1 MYILKALG
9 FKIQYPTL
17 ETWGNYMTVKWDE
30 FANMENLKLINQVKF
45 PKFRHDSQ
53 YDYMLFRQFFLI
65 FDVISLDYYHQFF
78 NEKDLCACLIFLLIG
93 ITIKIF
99 TFDLVKTSFANNDF
113 DSKFYSY
120 NSLLLSY
127 FEKEFGIYQEDFV
140 QSLKYVCQFFSIN
153 FEYSNPQ
160 SNSPAE
166 TYEDRIQIQTR
177 NKENL
182 KSIELIYKMRKNS
195 AQ

>member
-78 NEKDLCACLIFLLIG
+78 NEKAQGKFVIVSVVVSNHQKDAITDSLEAQKEQLDKDLEES
-93 ITIKIF
+93 KINII
-99 TFDLVKTSFANNDF
+99 S
-113 DSKFYSY
+113 
-120 NSLLLSY
+120 
-127 FEKEFGIYQEDFV
+127 EKNLE
-140 QSLKYVCQFFSIN
+140 
-153 FEYSNPQ
+153 
-160 SNSPAE
+160 
-166 TYEDRIQIQTR
+166 
-177 NKENL
+177 NKL
-182 KSIELIYKMRKNS
+182 
-195 AQ
+195 